1 MSIIQKN
8 ILRMKQVQEA
18 TGLSKSTI
26 YLFIRQGKFKKPF
39 AWGKTLL
46 AGYRPTLKN
55 SSMLASRQAV
65 QNEGMP

>member
-26 YLFIRQGKFKKPF
+26 YLFIRQGKFKKPIRL
-39 AWGKTLL
+39 GQ
-46 AGYRPTLKN
+46 N
-55 SSMLASRQAV
+55 SVGWLSSDIEEFINARVTASRP
-65 QNEGMP
+65 E